1 MYSDRATDLKIIR
14 KDKLMIKKYKVT
26 YRAVKNH
33 RSVVMIAFSEQDA
46 KQRFL
51 NLFPEKDIVSVE
63 EIKNE
68 SKAT

>member
-1 MYSDRATDLKIIR
+1 
-14 KDKLMIKKYKVT
+14 MIKKYKIT
-26 YRAVKNH
+26 YRAVIKH

-68 SKAT
+68 SKTT